1 MFNLHKV
8 MLGFTHPDAIEM
20 FEDVS
25 AIRDVMGWVE
35 FSPHGKI
42 IMANDI
48 FLDMTGYSLNEVV
61 GLHHSTFCH
70 SPYTKTPEYAQFW
83 QTLSSGNAIN
93 GVFERYR
100 KDKSIFYIGGSYF
113 PVKNKKNEVVRIVK
127 IASDITEEHK
137 KLKNK
142 EAIISA
148 IDSSMALIE
157 FTTEGGVIDANE
169 NFLKLMGYQRDD
181 VIGRHHRIFCFDD
194 FYTKNPDFWSKIGT
208 GHSFSGRFERKN
220 SSGQRIWL
228 EANYTPVR
236 DSHGVIN
243 KVIKIASDITVRVE
257 NARRIA
263 DIAVTT
269 SEETS
274 QISHNANDVL
284 SETVK
289 NSLLVSDK
297 VEAATEVGKK
307 LYESAVN
314 ISEIISTIS
323 SITSQTNILALNAAI
338 EAARAGEAGRGF
350 AVVAGEVR
358 RLAASTSSSTQKITA
373 VIEENNRLISNMYHQ
388 LDEIKNIISSENDK
402 ISELGRS
409 FQEINSGVNEFST
422 VIHQLN
428 AQ

>member
-1 MFNLHKV
+1 MFNLSKV
-8 MLGFTHPDAIEM
+8 VHRVTKPNSLDMAD
-20 FEDVS
+20 DVS
-25 AIRDVMGWVE
+25 AIKCAMGWVE
-35 FSPHGKI
+35 FSPQGQV
-42 IMANDI
+42 IMANDM

-61 GLHHSTFCH
+61 GLHHSLFCQ
-70 SPYTKTPEYAQFW
+70 SRYTKTQEYARFW
-83 QTLSSGNAIN
+83 QALSSGESIN
-93 GVFERYR
+93 GVFERCR
-100 KDKSIFYIGGSYF
+100 KDKSVFYIGGSYF
-113 PVKNKKNEVVRIVK
+113 PVRNKHNEVIRVIK

-137 KLKNK
+137 KLKSK

-148 IDSSMALIE
+148 INASMALIE
-157 FTTEGGVIDANE
+157 FTTEGEVLGAND
-169 NFLKLMGYQRDD
+169 NFLKLMGYQRDNI
-181 VIGRHHRIFCFDD
+181 IGKHHRIFCFND
-194 FYTKNPDFWSKIGT
+194 FYTKNPDFWAKIRG

-220 SSGQRIWL
+220 IAGERVWL
-228 EANYTPVR
+228 EANYTPVL
-236 DSHGVIN
+236 DANGAIE

-274 QISHNANDVL
+274 QISHNAKEVL
-284 SETVK
+284 DETVR
-289 NSLLVSDK
+289 NSMLVSDK
-297 VEAATEVGKK
+297 VEVAAEVSKK

-350 AVVAGEVR
+350 AVVAEEVR
-358 RLAASTSSSTQKITA
+358 RLAASTSTSTQKITA
-373 VIEENNRLISNMYHQ
+373 VIEENNRLINDMYHQ

-402 ISELGRS
+402 ISDLGRS

-422 VIHQLN
+422 VINQLN
-428 AQ
+428 A

>member
-1 MFNLHKV
+1 
-8 MLGFTHPDAIEM
+8 ML
-20 FEDVS
+20 
-25 AIRDVMGWVE
+25 
-35 FSPHGKI
+35 
-42 IMANDI
+42 N
-48 FLDMTGYSLNEVV
+48 
-61 GLHHSTFCH
+61 
-70 SPYTKTPEYAQFW
+70 
-83 QTLSSGNAIN
+83 
-93 GVFERYR
+93 
-100 KDKSIFYIGGSYF
+100 
-113 PVKNKKNEVVRIVK
+113 
-127 IASDITEEHK
+127 K

-169 NFLKLMGYQRDD
+169 NFLKLMGYQREE